1 LLDAD
6 CTLLDIGECHCNPN
20 TNSNQQNCQLL
31 PDLNPIQWYLFDDSK
46 IYTEANEAGDSW
58 LLRYPFGLANQ
69 GAGPLELRI
78 GDIFKC
84 DGQVANVSDMNVTGG
99 GVLECVNGSTAT
111 ASVRQII
118 YEKSGTGNNIGQEIS
133 QSVVEVGD
141 IIYDYSGDHLHY
153 HYQNLGIASLRIPNT
168 NANTTN
174 ISEIREWPIA
184 VEGAKQHFN
193 LYDIA
198 TCGGGNNGNGPGICC
213 QYPGCNFYEY
223 QFPNPNHNPK
233 KNGRLGGNGDAI
245 EWDSKTDLDGEYVSM
260 GPNDVFVPNSTPSSN
275 TGNLY
280 AGLSVGGWDLYR
292 EDLSEQFIDIGP
304 KICEGEYQLVLEV
317 NHTGEILESDY
328 SNNVNHRTVNI
339 DAGESPISGSSIET
353 FNTSQSH
360 TQSVP
365 SKGYIITN
373 NTTVTFTGNHTFTE
387 NARIVVEKGAKLI
400 IDGAILT
407 TVCDQIFWEGIQVH
421 GDSSVP
427 HPATVVENGNYPDHG
442 MVIIKNNSIIENAN
456 NAVKTMKVDNYGTD
470 NQGPDHS
477 NRHGI
482 VIIENAEFY
491 NNICGVVL
499 FGGDDITATTASK
512 INNARFT
519 IDDAFHS
526 ANFTHNPNPLSGQY
540 NHDPDFQVFLKE
552 VSGVRISLSTFDN
565 QATKIS
571 GKLAMRVE
579 ESTFALMD
587 SEVKNFDKGIEAI
600 GSSMTDQAKQIFISN
615 NTFSGND
622 ASVHISGYNQ
632 DVSDIETYDGETSDF
647 AIHITN
653 ENVFDVPLERQ
664 DYSAYVAVF
673 LDGCSDYIISNND
686 FTGGFSNSILLSS
699 VRIENSD
706 DNTTNYIQNNDFLSQ
721 QTADIFAHFTNP
733 SAQILCNTFFGNSAT
748 GIFTM
753 GNTGATDDVID
764 PIQGSC
770 LPIEDRISDQPET
783 YPTGNILSTAHTQF
797 ASSFHGNFQYN
808 YYPGERPSGN
818 LPGNIMIPNNS
829 CSFGTKTC
837 DFTNEVVET
846 DENDPHSEN
855 VCCDCARVGKN
866 LDKALELNKYIEQ
879 DKALLTKYNRK
890 EESAFIE
897 AATDI
902 SKIKSII
909 EQYDVY
915 LSNNELKAVA
925 QKLGSLP
932 PVDILNIL
940 IDNAPLETE
949 VKSVIQDHL
958 SALPVFTANFLK
970 RQYSKQFQ
978 QLLDQTNGLS
988 LRLEKEFE
996 VKRNTR
1002 AQKILWQGPI
1012 LVGPD
1017 IGGGGIPCRSGSDI
1031 KQYIAEALVTLSKNT
1046 VENKKWFSKKA
1057 IEYCIETGQNQY
1069 AKNILSDFKSDVNNV
1084 NYILL
1089 EELKIRL
1096 KEEKRNLNELRP
1108 DEISLLKEIEG
1119 DLNIE
1124 GILARNALAIY
1135 NESSLPIDIPKIPD
1149 ENLKKSTAT
1158 INTIGNDISNMLDLW
1173 PNPSS
1178 EVVNI
1183 NLGDIYDTAAI
1194 IKINIFD
1201 HAGKFIKKIDLPYQ
1215 KILKLSIMDLEEG
1228 AYIINVT
1235 DENNNKQG
1243 RAKLLIIR

>member
-1 LLDAD
+1 MLITETSNGQGLCYVRNVGSDDFGVAGN
-6 CTLLDIGECHCNPN
+6 CTC
-20 TNSNQQNCQLL
+20 TNSNATPCELL
-31 PDLNPIQWYLFDDSK
+31 PDLSPSFLDTQDNYEFDYPDIK
-46 IYTEANEAGDSW
+46 FRTTVANIGE
-58 LLRYPFGLANQ
+58 
-69 GAGPLELRI
+69 GPLEMKFNGLTFCGEPSANLNDAVSAAYEFAGGGSNDDFVCEGSAGLAYPLVDQIIYRMGGDYIREPAGYTEFTHGNHDHLHWANWAITSLRI
-78 GDIFKC
+78 GDANNRQNFANWPVVVRGEKTGFALVDFVVVSQAGAYIIKNC
-84 DGQVANVSDMNVTGG
+84 TNHLDLCLTENVSGMTTSNRATIANQNFGGMLNAPNCNLASTNDVGFDCFYSQDYHVTEAEVISSSLFGG
-99 GVLECVNGSTAT
+99 ISA
-111 ASVRQII
+111 
-118 YEKSGTGNNIGQEIS
+118 GNFDTYN
-133 QSVVEVGD
+133 
-141 IIYDYSGDHLHY
+141 
-153 HYQNLGIASLRIPNT
+153 R
-168 NANTTN
+168 
-174 ISEIREWPIA
+174 
-184 VEGAKQHFN
+184 
-193 LYDIA
+193 
-198 TCGGGNNGNGPGICC
+198 
-213 QYPGCNFYEY
+213 
-223 QFPNPNHNPK
+223 
-233 KNGRLGGNGDAI
+233 
-245 EWDSKTDLDGEYVSM
+245 DLDGQSLEFGNGCNGTYFLVTEVDPENKIRESDETNNVSVAEISIT
-260 GPNDVFVPNSTPSSN
+260 NSKDPNSGTVISSSTTSSIN
-275 TGNLY
+275 
-280 AGLSVGGWDLYR
+280 SDMV
-292 EDLSEQFIDIGP
+292 LSEI
-304 KICEGEYQLVLEV
+304 
-317 NHTGEILESDY
+317 
-328 SNNVNHRTVNI
+328 TVKQN
-339 DAGESPISGSSIET
+339 D
-353 FNTSQSH
+353 
-360 TQSVP
+360 
-365 SKGYIITN
+365 
-373 NTTVTFTGNHTFTE
+373 TFTISNCTIEFTE
-387 NARIVVEKGAKLI
+387 NARIEVEKGAKLI

-442 MVIIKNNSIIENAN
+442 VVIIKNNSIIENAN